1 MQMQPSNAATLLC
14 LLKPLTLLITAV
26 SGEKYFDSSLQMSD
40 ISTVATEKQI
50 ELEKTVVRN
59 TNVSVP

>member
-1 MQMQPSNAATLLC
+1 MQQPSSAF
-14 LLKPLTLLITAV
+14 KPLTLLIIAT
-26 SGEKYFDSSLQMSD
+26 SGEKYFDSSLYMSD

-50 ELEKTVVRN
+50 ELKETVVWN